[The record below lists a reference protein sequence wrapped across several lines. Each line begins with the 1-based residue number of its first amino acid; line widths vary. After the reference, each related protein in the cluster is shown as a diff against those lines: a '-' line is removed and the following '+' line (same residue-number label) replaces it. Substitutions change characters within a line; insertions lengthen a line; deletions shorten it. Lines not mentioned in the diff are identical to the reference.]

1 MIRPLIAAACLLFA
15 ASAAA
20 QASTPKPAPVAP
32 APSAAPAAV
41 ASPPP
46 PAPLRL
52 SAAECGVWERER
64 SFARSVEAHDAAA
77 FRAHL
82 HTGAAFIA
90 GPGEPTRGADAVVT
104 EWTPIIVGKD
114 DVLRWHPR
122 HVVIGG
128 DPDIAHSR
136 GPYWI
141 ENKNPNAAQPYLIG
155 QFVSI
160 WTRVDG
166 EWKVLFDGGGGG
178 RPEPASAE
186 QVTKLKASLDAECP
200 RA

>member
-1 MIRPLIAAACLLFA
+1 MIRPLSAAACLSLI
-15 ASAAA
+15 ASVAA
-20 QASTPKPAPVAP
+20 QESTPKPAATPP
-32 APSAAPAAV
+32 PPAATAAT

-46 PAPLRL
+46 PAPIRL
-52 SAAECGVWERER
+52 SAAECVVWERER

-104 EWTPIIVGKD
+104 EWTPIIEGKD
-114 DVLRWHPR
+114 VVLRWYPR

-128 DPDIAHSR
+128 DPGIAHSR

-141 ENKNPNAAQPYLIG
+141 ENKNPTAAQPYLIG

-186 QVTKLKASLDAECP
+186 QVAKLKASMDAECP